1 MLLLL
6 KVYLY
11 VNLAILYLKIAAK
24 VSQNFYFQF
33 ALKIKL
39 E

>member
-11 VNLAILYLKIAAK
+11 VNLAILYLKIDAK
-24 VSQNFYFQF
+24 VSQNFYFHF